1 MRNQCRNQQER
12 HPLSLA
18 GKSVR
23 SKKKPLFRE
32 PCVQKPW
39 CGTRQVWCVLL
50 GYVRIVSLF
59 FADRFCQSLT
69 FNIRLLGRTPAGALS
84 AFLTRTGRFW
94 HISSSRP
101 LKIAPDDFCA
111 SAWLFTG
118 VNGGRFQQNMSIR
131 VPFFRERMR

>member
-1 MRNQCRNQQER
+1 MPKPAGTAPFKLGWKIRQEQ
-12 HPLSLA
+12 
-18 GKSVR
+18 
-23 SKKKPLFRE
+23 KKPLFRE

-84 AFLTRTGRFW
+84 AFLPRAGRFR
-94 HISSSRP
+94 HLSLSIP
-101 LKIAPDDFCA
+101 LKNAPDDFCA